1 MDCADIRK
9 GTGKPVMSSSSPI
22 VVLDIGASKVH
33 CLVGEAEPNGDCKI
47 LGMGT
52 SPCRGI
58 RRSAVIDMPRVVES
72 IRNAV
77 AEAERTAGLQIAG
90 AYAGIAGHDV
100 QAHSSRSA
108 VAISGSSEPIDER
121 DVERALAAAEQAAP
135 PAQAVA
141 LHRFVQSYAVDGEPV
156 QNPLWL
162 HGHKLEVET
171 LSATASEHACTTLR
185 RAAEEA
191 GVSIV
196 GFLVESVATASALL
210 GTDEREMGVGLLDI
224 GAGTCDMAL
233 YHGSLRHLAE
243 IPFGGQDITR
253 DLSMVLNISPREAEQ
268 LKCEHGGVCT
278 DEGDADE
285 AITFRTTAGRSH
297 TILREQL
304 DAIIEARQQEILEF
318 VGREIERSGQGHLLA
333 AGMVFTGGGALLR
346 NVDRLAEDVLGLPV
360 RIGEPCEMIAADAM
374 HGPACA
380 TGMGLLRFAT
390 ETPADF
396 GAPSIDTHSPRSG
409 IMDRVARLFSF
420 L

>member
-1 MDCADIRK
+1 M
-9 GTGKPVMSSSSPI
+9 PSSSPV

-33 CLVGEAEPNGDCKI
+33 CLVGETGPDGDCRI
-47 LGMGT
+47 LGVGI

-58 RRSAVIDMPRVVES
+58 RRSAIIDMPRVVES

-77 AEAERTAGLQIAG
+77 AEAERAAGLRITG
-90 AYAGIAGHDV
+90 AYAGIAGQDV
-100 QAHSSRSA
+100 QAHCSRSA

-185 RAAEEA
+185 RAAGEA
-191 GVSIV
+191 GVDIV
-196 GFLVESVATASALL
+196 GFLVESVATASAML
-210 GTDEREMGVGLLDI
+210 GTDEREMGVGLLDM
-224 GAGTCDMAL
+224 GAGTCDLAL

-253 DLSMVLNISPREAEQ
+253 DLSMVLNISSREAEQ

-278 DEGDADE
+278 EDTEADE
-285 AITFRTTAGRSH
+285 ALTFRTTAGRSH
-297 TILREQL
+297 TILRDQL

-318 VGREIERSGQGHLLA
+318 VGREVERSGQGHMLA

-346 NVDRLAEDVLGLPV
+346 NVDRLGEDVLGLPV
-360 RIGEPCEMIAADAM
+360 RIGEPCEMISPNAVQS
-374 HGPACA
+374 PAHA
-380 TGMGLLRFAT
+380 TGVGLLRFASDASEQLAPT
-390 ETPADF
+390 LQPA
-396 GAPSIDTHSPRSG
+396 GGGSRPRL
-409 IMDRVARLFSF
+409 MDRVARLFSF

>member
-1 MDCADIRK
+1 
-9 GTGKPVMSSSSPI
+9 
-22 VVLDIGASKVH
+22 
-33 CLVGEAEPNGDCKI
+33 
-47 LGMGT
+47 MGI

-58 RRSAVIDMPRVVES
+58 RRSAIIDMPRVVES

-77 AEAERTAGLQIAG
+77 AEAERAAGLRITG
-90 AYAGIAGHDV
+90 AYAGIAGQDV
-100 QAHSSRSA
+100 QAHCSRSA

-185 RAAEEA
+185 RAAGEA
-191 GVSIV
+191 GVDIV
-196 GFLVESVATASALL
+196 GFLVESVATASAMLN
-210 GTDEREMGVGLLDI
+210 TDEREMGVGLLDM
-224 GAGTCDMAL
+224 GAGSCDLAL

-253 DLSMVLNISPREAEQ
+253 DLSIVLNISPREAEQ

-278 DEGDADE
+278 EDTEADE
-285 AITFRTTAGRSH
+285 AVTFRTTAGRSH

-318 VGREIERSGQGHLLA
+318 VGREVERSGHGHQLA
-333 AGMVFTGGGALLR
+333 AGMVFTGGGSLLR
-346 NVDRLAEDVLGLPV
+346 NVDRLGEVVLGLPV
-360 RIGEPCEMIAADAM
+360 RIGEPCEMISPDAVQS
-374 HGPACA
+374 PAHA
-380 TGMGLLRFAT
+380 TGVGLLRFASDASEQLAPT
-390 ETPADF
+390 LQPA
-396 GAPSIDTHSPRSG
+396 GGGSRPRLV
-409 IMDRVARLFSF
+409 DRVARLFSF

>member
-1 MDCADIRK
+1 
-9 GTGKPVMSSSSPI
+9 MSVSSPV

-33 CLVGEAEPNGDCKI
+33 CLVGETEPSGDCKI

-72 IRNAV
+72 IRSAV
-77 AEAERTAGLQIAG
+77 AEAERAAGLKITG
-90 AYAGIAGHDV
+90 AYAGIAGQDV

-121 DVERALAAAEQAAP
+121 DGERALAAAEQAAP
-135 PAQAVA
+135 PAQEVA

-191 GVSIV
+191 GVGIV
-196 GFLVESVATASALL
+196 GFLVESVATATAMLN
-210 GTDEREMGVGLLDI
+210 TDEREMGVGLLDM
-224 GAGTCDMAL
+224 GAGTCDLAL
-233 YHGSLRHLAE
+233 YHGSLQHLAE

-268 LKCEHGGVCT
+268 LKCEHGGVCIEE
-278 DEGDADE
+278 DEADE
-285 AITFRTTAGRSH
+285 ALTFRTTAGRSH

-318 VGREIERSGQGHLLA
+318 VGREIERSGHGHQLA
-333 AGMVFTGGGALLR
+333 AGLVFTGGAAQLR
-346 NVDRLAEDVLGLPV
+346 NVDRLGEEVLGLPV
-360 RIGEPCEMIAADAM
+360 RIGQPSEMIAPDAVQ
-374 HGPACA
+374 GPACA
-380 TGMGLLRFAT
+380 TGIGLLRFASDSTT
-390 ETPADF
+390 EL
-396 GAPSIDTHSPRSG
+396 APTLDSTGGNRPRLL
-409 IMDRVARLFSF
+409 DRVARIFSF

>member
-1 MDCADIRK
+1 M
-9 GTGKPVMSSSSPI
+9 PSSSPV

-33 CLVGEAEPNGDCKI
+33 CLVGETGPDGDCKI
-47 LGMGT
+47 LGMGI

-58 RRSAVIDMPRVVES
+58 RRSAIIDMPRVVES

-77 AEAERTAGLQIAG
+77 AEAERTAGLRITG
-90 AYAGIAGHDV
+90 AYAGIAGQDV
-100 QAHSSRSA
+100 QAHCSRST

-121 DVERALAAAEQAAP
+121 DVERALAAAEQASP
-135 PAQAVA
+135 PAQAVS

-191 GVSIV
+191 GVEIV
-196 GFLVESVATASALL
+196 GFLVESVAIADALL
-210 GTDEREMGVGLLDI
+210 NTDEREMGVGLLDI
-224 GAGTCDMAL
+224 GAGTCDLAL
-233 YHGSLRHLAE
+233 YHGTLRHLAE

-253 DLSMVLNISPREAEQ
+253 DLSMVLNISPREAEK

-278 DEGDADE
+278 QDSEADE
-285 AITFRTTAGRSH
+285 TLTFRTTAGRSH

-318 VGREIERSGQGHLLA
+318 VAREVDRSGHGHLLA
-333 AGMVFTGGGALLR
+333 AGMVFTGGGSLLR
-346 NVDRLAEDVLGLPV
+346 NVDRLGEDVLGLPV
-360 RIGEPCEMIAADAM
+360 RIGEPCEIISPDPVQSPV
-374 HGPACA
+374 HA
-380 TGMGLLRFAT
+380 TGVGLLRFASDSAAELVPT
-390 ETPADF
+390 LQSA
-396 GAPSIDTHSPRSG
+396 GAGRPRLL
-409 IMDRVARLFSF
+409 DRVARLFSF

>member
-1 MDCADIRK
+1 
-9 GTGKPVMSSSSPI
+9 MSSQSPV

-33 CLVGEAEPNGDCKI
+33 CLVGEVEPSGDCKI
-47 LGMGT
+47 LGMGL

-77 AEAERTAGLQIAG
+77 AEAERSAGLRITG

-121 DVERALAAAEQAAP
+121 DVARALAAAEQAAP
-135 PAQAVA
+135 PAQAIA

-210 GTDEREMGVGLLDI
+210 STDERDMGVGLLDL

-268 LKCEHGGVCT
+268 LKCDHGGVCT
-278 DEGDADE
+278 DPAEADE
-285 AITFRTTAGRSH
+285 AVTFRTTAGRSH

-318 VGREIERSGQGHLLA
+318 VGREIDRSGHGQSLA
-333 AGMVFTGGGALLR
+333 AGLVFTGGGALLR

-360 RIGEPCEMIAADAM
+360 RIGEPCEMIAPDAV

-380 TGMGLLRFAT
+380 TGVGLLRFAMDST
-390 ETPADF
+390 GDLTPTMDVAR
-396 GAPSIDTHSPRSG
+396 GRRPRL
-409 IMDRVARLFSF
+409 MDRVARLFSF

>member
-1 MDCADIRK
+1 M
-9 GTGKPVMSSSSPI
+9 PSSSPV

-33 CLVGEAEPNGDCKI
+33 CLVGETGPDGDCRI
-47 LGMGT
+47 LGVGI

-58 RRSAVIDMPRVVES
+58 RRSAIIDMPRVVES

-77 AEAERTAGLQIAG
+77 AEAERAAGLRITG
-90 AYAGIAGHDV
+90 AYAGIAGQDV
-100 QAHSSRSA
+100 QAHCSRSA

-156 QNPLWL
+156 ENPLWL

-185 RAAEEA
+185 RAAGEA
-191 GVSIV
+191 GVDIV
-196 GFLVESVATASALL
+196 GFLVESVATASAML
-210 GTDEREMGVGLLDI
+210 GTDEREMGVGLLDM
-224 GAGTCDMAL
+224 GAGSCDLAL

-253 DLSMVLNISPREAEQ
+253 DLSIVLNISPREAEQ

-278 DEGDADE
+278 EDTEADE
-285 AITFRTTAGRSH
+285 AVTFRTTAGRSH

-318 VGREIERSGQGHLLA
+318 VGREVELSGHGHQLA
-333 AGMVFTGGGALLR
+333 AGMVFTGGGSLLR
-346 NVDRLAEDVLGLPV
+346 NVDRLGEVVLGLPV
-360 RIGEPCEMIAADAM
+360 RIGEPCEMISPDAVQS
-374 HGPACA
+374 PAHA
-380 TGMGLLRFAT
+380 TGVGLLRFASDNASEQLAPT
-390 ETPADF
+390 LQPA
-396 GAPSIDTHSPRSG
+396 GGGGSRPRLV
-409 IMDRVARLFSF
+409 DRVARLFSF

>member
-1 MDCADIRK
+1 
-9 GTGKPVMSSSSPI
+9 MSSSSPI
-22 VVLDIGASKVH
+22 VVLDIGTSKVH
-33 CLVGEAEPNGDCKI
+33 CLVGETDPSGDCKI
-47 LGMGT
+47 LGMGI

-58 RRSAVIDMPRVVES
+58 RRSSVIDMPRVVES

-77 AEAERTAGLQIAG
+77 AEAERSAGLRITG
-90 AYAGIAGHDV
+90 AYAGIAGQDI
-100 QAHSSRSA
+100 QAHCSRSA

-135 PAQAVA
+135 PAQAIA

-196 GFLVESVATASALL
+196 GFLVESVATASAMLN
-210 GTDEREMGVGLLDI
+210 TDEREMGVGLLDM
-224 GAGTCDMAL
+224 GAGTSDLAL

-278 DEGDADE
+278 EETEADE
-285 AITFRTTAGRSH
+285 ALTFRTTAGRSH

-304 DAIIEARQQEILEF
+304 NAIIEARQQEILEF
-318 VGREIERSGQGHLLA
+318 VGAEIERSGQGHLLS
-333 AGMVFTGGGALLR
+333 AGLVFTGGGALLR
-346 NVDRLAEDVLGLPV
+346 NVDRLGEDVLGLPV
-360 RIGEPCEMIAADAM
+360 RIGELCEMIAPEAVRS
-374 HGPACA
+374 PASA
-380 TGMGLLRFAT
+380 TGVGLLRFAADSAT
-390 ETPADF
+390 EL
-396 GAPSIDTHSPRSG
+396 APIMESGGTGRPRFF
-409 IMDRVARLFSF
+409 DKVARIFSF

>member
-1 MDCADIRK
+1 M
-9 GTGKPVMSSSSPI
+9 PSSSPV

-33 CLVGEAEPNGDCKI
+33 CLVGESLVGETGPDGDCRI
-47 LGMGT
+47 LGVGI

-58 RRSAVIDMPRVVES
+58 RRSAIIDMPRVVES

-77 AEAERTAGLQIAG
+77 AEAERAAGLRITG
-90 AYAGIAGHDV
+90 AYAGIAGQDV
-100 QAHSSRSA
+100 QAHCSRSA

-185 RAAEEA
+185 RAAGEA
-191 GVSIV
+191 GVDIV
-196 GFLVESVATASALL
+196 GFLVESVATASAML
-210 GTDEREMGVGLLDI
+210 GTDEREMGVGLLDM
-224 GAGTCDMAL
+224 GAGTCDLAL

-253 DLSMVLNISPREAEQ
+253 DLSMVLNISSREAEQ

-278 DEGDADE
+278 EDTEADE
-285 AITFRTTAGRSH
+285 ALTFRTTAGRSH
-297 TILREQL
+297 TILRDQL

-318 VGREIERSGQGHLLA
+318 VGREVERSGQGHMLA

-346 NVDRLAEDVLGLPV
+346 NVDRLGEDVLGLPV
-360 RIGEPCEMIAADAM
+360 RIGEPCEMISPNAVQS
-374 HGPACA
+374 PAHA
-380 TGMGLLRFAT
+380 TGVGLLRFASDASEQLAPT
-390 ETPADF
+390 LQPA
-396 GAPSIDTHSPRSG
+396 GGGSRPRL
-409 IMDRVARLFSF
+409 MDRVARLFSF

>member
-1 MDCADIRK
+1 
-9 GTGKPVMSSSSPI
+9 MSSSSPV

-33 CLVGEAEPNGDCKI
+33 CLVGETGPSGDCKI
-47 LGMGT
+47 LGMGI

-58 RRSAVIDMPRVVES
+58 RRSSVIDMPRVVES

-77 AEAERTAGLQIAG
+77 TEAERAAGLRITG

-121 DVERALAAAEQAAP
+121 DVARALAAAEQSAP
-135 PAQAVA
+135 PAQSIS

-191 GVSIV
+191 GVHIV

-210 GTDEREMGVGLLDI
+210 SLDEREMGVGLLDI
-224 GAGTCDMAL
+224 GAGTCDLAL
-233 YHGSLRHLAE
+233 YHGGPLRHLAE

-268 LKCEHGGVCT
+268 LKCDHGGVCT
-278 DEGDADE
+278 DPEEADE
-285 AITFRTTAGRSH
+285 TITFRTTAGRSH

-318 VGREIERSGQGHLLA
+318 VAREIERSGCATQLS
-333 AGMVFTGGGALLR
+333 AGLVFTGGGALLR
-346 NVDRLAEDVLGLPV
+346 NVDRLGEEVLGLPV
-360 RIGEPCEMIAADAM
+360 RLGEPCEMIAPDAVQS
-374 HGPACA
+374 PAHA
-380 TGMGLLRFAT
+380 TAVGLMRFAT
-390 ETPADF
+390 DSASELTPVEI
-396 GAPSIDTHSPRSG
+396 GSG
-409 IMDRVARLFSF
+409 RGRFFDRVARLFSF

>member
-1 MDCADIRK
+1 
-9 GTGKPVMSSSSPI
+9 MSSSSPI
-22 VVLDIGASKVH
+22 VILDIGASKVQ
-33 CLVGEAEPNGDCKI
+33 CLVGETEASGDCKI
-47 LGMGT
+47 LGMGI

-72 IRNAV
+72 IRTAV
-77 AEAERTAGLQIAG
+77 AEAERSAGLRITG
-90 AYAGIAGHDV
+90 AYAGIAGQDV

-135 PAQAVA
+135 PAQAIA
-141 LHRFVQSYAVDGEPV
+141 LHRFIQSYAVDGEPV

-171 LSATASEHACTTLR
+171 LSATASEHACTTLG

-196 GFLVESVATASALL
+196 GFLAESVATASVMLN
-210 GTDEREMGVGLLDI
+210 TDEREMGVGLLDI
-224 GAGTCDMAL
+224 GAGTCDLAL
-233 YHGSLRHLAE
+233 YHGSLHYLAE
-243 IPFGGQDITR
+243 IPFGGQDVTR

-278 DEGDADE
+278 DETEADE
-285 AITFRTTAGRSH
+285 ALTFRTTAGRTH

-318 VGREIERSGQGHLLA
+318 VGREIERSGYGQQLA
-333 AGMVFTGGGALLR
+333 AGLVFTGGGAMLR
-346 NVDRLAEDVLGLPV
+346 NVDRLGEEVLGIPV
-360 RIGEPCEMIAADAM
+360 RIGEPREMIAPDAVKS
-374 HGPACA
+374 PASA
-380 TGMGLLRFAT
+380 TAVGLLRFASDSAT
-390 ETPADF
+390 ELAPTMESS
-396 GAPSIDTHSPRSG
+396 GAGRSRFL
-409 IMDRVARLFSF
+409 DRVARLFSF